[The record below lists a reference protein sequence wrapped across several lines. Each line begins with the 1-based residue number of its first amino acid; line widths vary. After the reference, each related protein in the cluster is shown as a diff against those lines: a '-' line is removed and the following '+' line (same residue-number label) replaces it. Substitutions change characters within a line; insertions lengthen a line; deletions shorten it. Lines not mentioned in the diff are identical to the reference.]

1 MTRLSDAISLNR
13 VSGLRRKA
21 TGMVSISVS
30 SRSSRI
36 CLRICPLPNP
46 SLNRLQGLFAS
57 LHRVL
62 QNLLEFQLFL
72 LRERLQHTSHH
83 RNLNGDLSITD
94 DRGERLSHRRSSNLP
109 LLLRARR
116 GGLKE
121 MFQCMFATEER
132 PQALL
137 TENSGA
143 SHGQNSRSTGQPR
156 AR

>member
-36 CLRICPLPNP
+36 CLRIGPLPNP

-57 LHRVL
+57 LHGVL

-72 LRERLQHTSHH
+72 LRERLHTSHH
-83 RNLNGDLSITD
+83 RNLNGDLSITHEQGKD
-94 DRGERLSHRRSSNLP
+94 SYADALSVATAMADPEAVSLFTTDRHTLTCPRLGERVRDFGESNQLRR
-109 LLLRARR
+109 LRII
-116 GGLKE
+116 
-121 MFQCMFATEER
+121 
-132 PQALL
+132 PI
-137 TENSGA
+137 
-143 SHGQNSRSTGQPR
+143 
-156 AR
+156 